1 MDSFIKIVKN
11 KTNDELLQMVYE
23 FADWSPEMLTSVE
36 EELTKRNILP
46 DDINAR
52 KQQLSETE
60 DEQLLQGKEAS
71 ILGQVGGWLTIFLIG
86 WLTIFGVVGIF
97 IGHHYSFS
105 KVRNKYSGTQ
115 YYRYNANS
123 RKNGSYL
130 FYTSIIGLTL
140 VVLYKLLKG
149 YSI

>member
-1 MDSFIKIVKN
+1 MDSFIEIVKN
-11 KTNDELLQMVYE
+11 KTNGELLKMVYE

-36 EELTKRNILP
+36 EELAKRNILP
-46 DDINAR
+46 SDIEAH
-52 KQQLSETE
+52 KQQLSEIE

-71 ILGQVGGWLTIFLIG
+71 ILGQFLGWLTVLLMG
-86 WLTIFGVVGIF
+86 WLTIFGVVAIF

-115 YYRYNANS
+115 YFRYNANS

-140 VVLYKLLKG
+140 VIIYKLLKG